1 MIHFEIP
8 KNQSSI
14 IKVIGVGGGGCNAVN
29 YMHSLGIEGV
39 DFIVCNTDSQSLAL
53 SPIANKV
60 QLGPHLTQGLGA
72 GANPEIGKQACEE
85 SYDDIEKLL
94 KVNTKMV
101 FVTAGMGGGTG
112 TGSAPVV
119 ARASKDVGA
128 LTIGIVTTPF
138 FFEGKQR
145 MNKALAGIEKLK
157 ENVDTIIVIPNENLL
172 TLLDPKVTMSEA
184 FEEVDTILLKGIASI
199 TDLITTP
206 GFINVDF
213 ADVRRVM
220 ENAGTAFM
228 GLGFGEGKNRAD
240 QAAESATTSPI
251 LDVNLKGAKGI
262 LLSIASASN
271 ITMAEVS
278 TITSAVSDNAHEDAN
293 IIFGTVVDET
303 LEDQIRVTVIATGF
317 EKEDV

>member
-1 MIHFEIP
+1 MLAD
-8 KNQSSI
+8 
-14 IKVIGVGGGGCNAVN
+14 IKVIGCGGGGVNAVN
-29 YMHSLGIEGV
+29 RMVDMGLSGV
-39 DFIVCNTDSQSLAL
+39 EFVALNTDAQAL
-53 SPIANKV
+53 ITSPANIKLDIGRNV
-60 QLGPHLTQGLGA
+60 TKGLGA
-72 GANPEIGKQACEE
+72 GADPEQGRLAAEE
-85 SYDDIEKLL
+85 NVDDIKDI
-94 KVNTKMV
+94 VFGSDMV

-119 ARASKDVGA
+119 ARAAKDVGA

-157 ENVDTIIVIPNENLL
+157 DNVDTIIVIPNENLL
-172 TLLDPKVTMSEA
+172 TLLDPKVTMDKA

-278 TITSAVSDNAHEDAN
+278 TITNAVSENAHEDAN
-293 IIFGTVVDET
+293 IIFGTVVDES

-317 EKEDV
+317 DGE

>member
-1 MIHFEIP
+1 MLAD
-8 KNQSSI
+8 
-14 IKVIGVGGGGCNAVN
+14 IKVIGCGGGGVNAVN
-29 YMHSLGIEGV
+29 RMVDMGLSGV
-39 DFIVCNTDSQSLAL
+39 EFIALNTDAQAL
-53 SPIANKV
+53 ITSPANIKLDIGRNV
-60 QLGPHLTQGLGA
+60 TKGLGA
-72 GANPEIGKQACEE
+72 GADPEQGRLAAEE
-85 SYDDIEKLL
+85 NIEDIKDI
-94 KVNTKMV
+94 VFGSDMI

-119 ARASKDVGA
+119 ARASKEAGA

-145 MNKALAGIEKLK
+145 MNKALTGIETLK
-157 ENVDTIIVIPNENLL
+157 QNVDTIIVIPNENLL
-172 TLLDPKVTMSEA
+172 TLLDPKVTMSQA

-240 QAAESATTSPI
+240 QAAETATTSPI

-278 TITSAVSDNAHEDAN
+278 TITKAVSDNAHEDAN
-293 IIFGTVVDET
+293 IIFGTVIDES
-303 LEDQIRVTVIATGF
+303 LEDQIRVTLIATGF
-317 EKEDV
+317 EKEEE

>member
-1 MIHFEIP
+1 VLAD
-8 KNQSSI
+8 
-14 IKVIGVGGGGCNAVN
+14 IKVIGCGGGGVNAVN
-29 YMHSLGIEGV
+29 RMIDMGLSGV
-39 DFIVCNTDSQSLAL
+39 EFVALNTDAQAL
-53 SPIANKV
+53 ITSPANIKLDIGRNV
-60 QLGPHLTQGLGA
+60 TKGLGA
-72 GANPEIGKQACEE
+72 GADPEQGRLAAEE
-85 SYDDIEKLL
+85 NVEDIKDI
-94 KVNTKMV
+94 VFGSDMV

-119 ARASKDVGA
+119 ARAAKDVGA

-172 TLLDPKVTMSEA
+172 TLLNPKVTMTEA

-278 TITSAVSDNAHEDAN
+278 TITNAVSDNAHEDAN

-317 EKEDV
+317 DNE

>member
-1 MIHFEIP
+1 VLAD
-8 KNQSSI
+8 
-14 IKVIGVGGGGCNAVN
+14 IKVVGCGGGGVNAVN
-29 YMHSLGIEGV
+29 RMIDMGLSGV
-39 DFIVCNTDSQSLAL
+39 EFVALNTDAQAL
-53 SPIANKV
+53 ITSPANIKLDIGRNV
-60 QLGPHLTQGLGA
+60 TKGLGA
-72 GANPEIGKQACEE
+72 GADPEQGRLAAEE
-85 SYDDIEKLL
+85 NVEDIKDI
-94 KVNTKMV
+94 VFGSDMV

-119 ARASKDVGA
+119 ARAAKDVGA

-145 MNKALAGIEKLK
+145 MNKALAGIQKLK
-157 ENVDTIIVIPNENLL
+157 QNVDTIIVIPNENLL
-172 TLLDPKVTMSEA
+172 TLLDPKVTMTEA

-220 ENAGTAFM
+220 EDAGTAFM
-228 GLGFGEGKNRAD
+228 GLGFGEGKNRAS

-278 TITSAVSDNAHEDAN
+278 TITGAVSDNAHEDAN

-317 EKEDV
+317 EKEDA

>member
-1 MIHFEIP
+1 MLAD
-8 KNQSSI
+8 
-14 IKVIGVGGGGCNAVN
+14 IKVIGCGGGGVNAVN
-29 YMHSLGIEGV
+29 RMVDMGLSGV
-39 DFIVCNTDSQSLAL
+39 EFVALNTDAQAL
-53 SPIANKV
+53 ITSPANIKLDIGRNV
-60 QLGPHLTQGLGA
+60 TKGLGA
-72 GANPEIGKQACEE
+72 GADPEQGRLAAEE
-85 SYDDIEKLL
+85 NVDDIKDI
-94 KVNTKMV
+94 VFGSDMV

-119 ARASKDVGA
+119 ARAAKDVGA

-157 ENVDTIIVIPNENLL
+157 DNVDTIIVIPNENLL
-172 TLLDPKVTMSEA
+172 TLLDPKVTMDKA

-271 ITMAEVS
+271 ITMSEVS
-278 TITSAVSDNAHEDAN
+278 TITNAVSENAHEDAN
-293 IIFGTVVDET
+293 IIFGTVVDES

-317 EKEDV
+317 EKEDA

>member
-1 MIHFEIP
+1 VLAD
-8 KNQSSI
+8 
-14 IKVIGVGGGGCNAVN
+14 IKVIGCGGGGVNAVN
-29 YMHSLGIEGV
+29 RMVDMGLSGV
-39 DFIVCNTDSQSLAL
+39 EFVALNTDAQAL
-53 SPIANKV
+53 ITSPANIKLDIGRNV
-60 QLGPHLTQGLGA
+60 TKGLGA
-72 GANPEIGKQACEE
+72 GADPEQGRLAAEE
-85 SYDDIEKLL
+85 NVDDIKDI
-94 KVNTKMV
+94 VFGSDMV

>member
-1 MIHFEIP
+1 MLADI
-8 KNQSSI
+8 KI
-14 IKVIGVGGGGCNAVN
+14 IGCGGGGVNAVN
-29 YMHSLGIEGV
+29 RMVDMGLSGV
-39 DFIVCNTDSQSLAL
+39 EFVALNTDAQAL
-53 SPIANKV
+53 ITSPANIKLDIGRNV
-60 QLGPHLTQGLGA
+60 TKGLGA
-72 GANPEIGKQACEE
+72 GADPEQGRLAAEE
-85 SYDDIEKLL
+85 NVEDIKDI
-94 KVNTKMV
+94 VFGSDMV

-119 ARASKDVGA
+119 ARAAKDVGA

-172 TLLDPKVTMSEA
+172 TLLDPKVTMTEA

-278 TITSAVSDNAHEDAN
+278 TITAAVFPS
-293 IIFGTVVDET
+293 
-303 LEDQIRVTVIATGF
+303 
-317 EKEDV
+317 

>member
-1 MIHFEIP
+1 MLAD
-8 KNQSSI
+8 
-14 IKVIGVGGGGCNAVN
+14 IKVIGCGGGGVNAVN
-29 YMHSLGIEGV
+29 RMVDMGLSGV
-39 DFIVCNTDSQSLAL
+39 EFVALNTDAQAL
-53 SPIANKV
+53 ITSPANIKLDIGRNV
-60 QLGPHLTQGLGA
+60 TKGLGA
-72 GANPEIGKQACEE
+72 GADPEQGRLAAEE
-85 SYDDIEKLL
+85 NVDDIKDI
-94 KVNTKMV
+94 VFGSDMV

-145 MNKALAGIEKLK
+145 MSKALAGIEKLK

-303 LEDQIRVTVIATGF
+303 LEDQIRVTVIATGL
-317 EKEDV
+317 EKEDL

>member
-1 MIHFEIP
+1 MLAD
-8 KNQSSI
+8 
-14 IKVIGVGGGGCNAVN
+14 IKVVGCGGGGVNAINRMVD
-29 YMHSLGIEGV
+29 MGLSGV
-39 DFIVCNTDSQSLAL
+39 EFVALNTDAQAL
-53 SPIANKV
+53 ITSPANIKLDIGRNV
-60 QLGPHLTQGLGA
+60 TKGLGA
-72 GANPEIGKQACEE
+72 GADPEQGRLAAEE
-85 SYDDIEKLL
+85 NIDDIKDI
-94 KVNTKMV
+94 VFGSDMV

-119 ARASKDVGA
+119 ARAAKDVGA

>member
-1 MIHFEIP
+1 MLAD
-8 KNQSSI
+8 
-14 IKVIGVGGGGCNAVN
+14 IKVIGCGGGGVNAVN
-29 YMHSLGIEGV
+29 RMIDMGLSGV
-39 DFIVCNTDSQSLAL
+39 EFVALNTDAQAL
-53 SPIANKV
+53 ITSPANIKLDIGRNV
-60 QLGPHLTQGLGA
+60 TKGLGA
-72 GANPEIGKQACEE
+72 GADPEQGRLAAEE
-85 SYDDIEKLL
+85 NVEDIKDI
-94 KVNTKMV
+94 VFGSDMV

-119 ARASKDVGA
+119 AKAAKDVGA

-172 TLLDPKVTMSEA
+172 TLLNPKVTMTEA

-278 TITSAVSDNAHEDAN
+278 TITNAVSDNAHEDAN

-317 EKEDV
+317 DNE

>member
-1 MIHFEIP
+1 MLADI
-8 KNQSSI
+8 KI
-14 IKVIGVGGGGCNAVN
+14 IGCGGGGVNAVN
-29 YMHSLGIEGV
+29 RMVDMGLSGV
-39 DFIVCNTDSQSLAL
+39 EFVALNTDAQAL
-53 SPIANKV
+53 ITSPANIKLDIGRNV
-60 QLGPHLTQGLGA
+60 TKGLGA
-72 GANPEIGKQACEE
+72 GADPEQGRLAAEE
-85 SYDDIEKLL
+85 NVEDIKDI
-94 KVNTKMV
+94 VFGSDMV

-119 ARASKDVGA
+119 ARAAKDVGA

-172 TLLDPKVTMSEA
+172 TLLDPKVTMTEA

-278 TITSAVSDNAHEDAN
+278 TITTAVSDNAHEDAN

-317 EKEDV
+317 DNE

>member
-1 MIHFEIP
+1 VLAD
-8 KNQSSI
+8 
-14 IKVIGVGGGGCNAVN
+14 IKVIGCGGGGVNAVN
-29 YMHSLGIEGV
+29 RMIDLGLSGV
-39 DFIVCNTDSQSLAL
+39 EFVALNTDAQAL
-53 SPIANKV
+53 ITSPANIKLDIGRNV
-60 QLGPHLTQGLGA
+60 TKGLGA
-72 GANPEIGKQACEE
+72 GADPEQGRLAAEE
-85 SYDDIEKLL
+85 NVEDIKDI
-94 KVNTKMV
+94 VFGSDMV

-119 ARASKDVGA
+119 ARAAKDVGA

-278 TITSAVSDNAHEDAN
+278 TITNAVSDNAHEDAN

-317 EKEDV
+317 DNE

>member
-1 MIHFEIP
+1 MLAD
-8 KNQSSI
+8 
-14 IKVIGVGGGGCNAVN
+14 IKVIGCGGGGVNAVN
-29 YMHSLGIEGV
+29 RMVDMGLSGV
-39 DFIVCNTDSQSLAL
+39 EFVALNTDAQAL
-53 SPIANKV
+53 ITSPANIKLDIGRNV
-60 QLGPHLTQGLGA
+60 TKGLGA
-72 GANPEIGKQACEE
+72 GADPEQGRLAAEE
-85 SYDDIEKLL
+85 NVEDIKDI
-94 KVNTKMV
+94 VFGSDMV

-119 ARASKDVGA
+119 ARAAKDVGA

-172 TLLDPKVTMSEA
+172 TLLSPKVTMTEA

-251 LDVNLKGAKGI
+251 LDINLKGAKGI

-278 TITSAVSDNAHEDAN
+278 TITNAVSENAHEDAN
-293 IIFGTVVDET
+293 IIFGTVVDES

-317 EKEDV
+317 DGE

>member
-1 MIHFEIP
+1 MLAD
-8 KNQSSI
+8 
-14 IKVIGVGGGGCNAVN
+14 IKVIGCGGGGVNAVN
-29 YMHSLGIEGV
+29 RMIDMGLSGV
-39 DFIVCNTDSQSLAL
+39 EFVALNTDAQAL
-53 SPIANKV
+53 ITSPANIKLDIGRNV
-60 QLGPHLTQGLGA
+60 TKGLGA
-72 GANPEIGKQACEE
+72 GADPEQGRLAAEE
-85 SYDDIEKLL
+85 NVDDIKDI
-94 KVNTKMV
+94 VFGSDMV

>member
-1 MIHFEIP
+1 VLAD
-8 KNQSSI
+8 
-14 IKVIGVGGGGCNAVN
+14 IKVIGCGGGGVNAVN
-29 YMHSLGIEGV
+29 RMIDLGLSGV
-39 DFIVCNTDSQSLAL
+39 EFVALNTDAQAL
-53 SPIANKV
+53 ITSPANIKLDIGRNV
-60 QLGPHLTQGLGA
+60 TKGLGA
-72 GANPEIGKQACEE
+72 GADPEQGRLAAEE
-85 SYDDIEKLL
+85 NVEDIKDI
-94 KVNTKMV
+94 VFGSDMV

-119 ARASKDVGA
+119 ARAAKDVGA

-172 TLLDPKVTMSEA
+172 TLLDPKVTMTEA

-278 TITSAVSDNAHEDAN
+278 TITNAVSDNAHEDAN

-317 EKEDV
+317 DNE

>member
-1 MIHFEIP
+1 MLADI
-8 KNQSSI
+8 KI
-14 IKVIGVGGGGCNAVN
+14 IGCGGGGVNAVN
-29 YMHSLGIEGV
+29 RMSDMGLSGV
-39 DFIVCNTDSQSLAL
+39 EFVALNTDAQAL
-53 SPIANKV
+53 VTSTANIKLDIGRNV
-60 QLGPHLTQGLGA
+60 TKGLGA
-72 GANPEIGKQACEE
+72 GADPEQGRLAAEE
-85 SYDDIEKLL
+85 NVEDIKDI
-94 KVNTKMV
+94 VFGSDMV

-119 ARASKDVGA
+119 ARAAKDVGA

-172 TLLDPKVTMSEA
+172 TLLNPKVTMTEA

-262 LLSIASASN
+262 LLSIASSSN

-278 TITSAVSDNAHEDAN
+278 TITTAVSDNAHEDAN

-317 EKEDV
+317 DNE